1 MKNLIYV
8 KGDHLDAIAVARRIA
23 EERGVPLNTQGAT
36 IQNFFRF
43 AEWVSETIRGPNP
56 RVFFIGAPLLPA
68 ISSTEDD
75 CISEIERIRFYMNM
89 NQRNIFVCCMSSKN
103 RMYEPIFMPEDGVV
117 WEGNKEPT
125 IAPMEPV
132 TRAVDFDDIPEA
144 MEPIGALMVADYE
157 C

>member
-23 EERGVPLNTQGAT
+23 EERGIPLNTQGAT
-36 IQNFFRF
+36 IQDFFRF
-43 AEWVSETIRGPNP
+43 AEWVSETIRGLNP
-56 RVFFIGAPLLPA
+56 HVFFIGAPLLPA

-117 WEGNKEPT
+117 WDEQELSL
-125 IAPMEPV
+125 APMEPV

-144 MEPIGALMVADYE
+144 MEPIGALLVADYE